1 MGSSEM
7 SSSAEANQPTAA
19 WIHHTIVIV
28 AVIILSVAWLPISET
43 APQPI
48 RSLGSQVKNFT
59 VQGWG
64 FFTKSPREAVVT
76 PYSHKDG
83 RWISAGRGPNAIPK
97 YAFGLDRTSRL
108 TEFDVQLASENLP
121 DEAWTECAGLDIE
134 SCAGDA
140 SQVDVTVSGYD
151 LRLCG
156 DVVLAS
162 TTPQPWAYRGQY
174 EVTPDKIALLDI
186 SCEELGS

>member
-1 MGSSEM
+1 MMGSSEM

-64 FFTKSPREAVVT
+64 FFTKSPAR
-76 PYSHKDG
+76 P
-83 RWISAGRGPNAIPK
+83 
-97 YAFGLDRTSRL
+97 
-108 TEFDVQLASENLP
+108 
-121 DEAWTECAGLDIE
+121 
-134 SCAGDA
+134 
-140 SQVDVTVSGYD
+140 
-151 LRLCG
+151 
-156 DVVLAS
+156 
-162 TTPQPWAYRGQY
+162 
-174 EVTPDKIALLDI
+174 
-186 SCEELGS
+186 